1 MVSPT
6 PRQPLLVVDASLPT
20 AYDAKADMVLPQT
33 SSKNSRPKWRP
44 IPLITSPTVADRRC
58 CFRAVSNTPHH
69 HHIARRQDQPD
80 PVPSRP
86 IKYLLMAA
94 TGIPPKAINQMD
106 RNLLPSTPNPYTT
119 RTQTPRLQNRGTQNP
134 SPIKYRGIQ
143 NPSPINYRG
152 TQTPHPQN
160 IPTTNTCIQNISLSR
175 LQHTIPYQS
184 CIISSGVPHTHTH
197 TQT

>member
-1 MVSPT
+1 
-6 PRQPLLVVDASLPT
+6 
-20 AYDAKADMVLPQT
+20 MVLPQT
-33 SSKNSRPKWRP
+33 SSKNFRPKWRP

-80 PVPSRP
+80 PAPSRP

-119 RTQTPRLQNRGTQNP
+119 RTQTPRLQNRGTQTP
-134 SPIKYRGIQ
+134 RPQ
-143 NPSPINYRG
+143 NRG

-175 LQHTIPYQS
+175 LQHTNPYRS
-184 CIISSGVPHTHTH
+184 CIISSGVPHTHT
-197 TQT
+197 QT